1 MSKELT
7 SPILELQRQRALL
20 QMEYDEEKRAFQQ
33 QTEALGMLR
42 RVKRGDAWMPLR
54 VGKSYYNSLNQY
66 CVEVFRQADDDTDHN
81 FEFGRPVQF
90 FVQKE
95 KEIHFFHATGSVSYV
110 DGDRMVIAVPDGF
123 PIGDLQVT
131 DGQLGIQLFFD
142 ETSYRLMFDAID
154 RTMRAKG
161 RLGYLRD
168 LFYSH
173 QKAI

>member
-20 QMEYDEEKRAFQQ
+20 QMEYDEEKHAFQQ

-90 FVQKE
+90 FVQRE
-95 KEIHFFHATGSVSYV
+95 
-110 DGDRMVIAVPDGF
+110 
-123 PIGDLQVT
+123 
-131 DGQLGIQLFFD
+131 
-142 ETSYRLMFDAID
+142 
-154 RTMRAKG
+154 
-161 RLGYLRD
+161 
-168 LFYSH
+168 
-173 QKAI
+173 